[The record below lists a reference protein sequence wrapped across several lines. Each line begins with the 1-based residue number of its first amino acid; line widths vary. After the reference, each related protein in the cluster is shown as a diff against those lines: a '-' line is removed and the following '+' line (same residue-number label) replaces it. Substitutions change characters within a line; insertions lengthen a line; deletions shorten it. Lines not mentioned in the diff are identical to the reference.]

1 MVEFLQYL
9 TLSDALLHLPKNSF
23 QICEDTQNTVTL
35 IKALLAGERTS
46 PEWEKLQKYII
57 SQDELPIAAAVSGA
71 SVDENILL
79 EKLLEMCNEQ
89 ALDQLV
95 LEYGEDS
102 PLGRRIANHR
112 KQSSLSD
119 KQLKSEIALFDQE
132 KERSFYK
139 LLCDE
144 IKKQGYQS
152 EAEFYNSIQ
161 FSRKIFSKI
170 RTQEDYT
177 LSKDNVLW
185 LTAGLGL
192 DYWSTLR
199 LLRAQGYSFRPRSRR
214 DTIITYVL
222 KNGHYT
228 LDELNEMLF
237 FFGEK
242 TLGDPF

>member
-1 MVEFLQYL
+1 MVEFSQYL
-9 TLSDALLHLPKNSF
+9 TLSGVLMQLPKNSF
-23 QICEDTQNTVTL
+23 QIWEDAQNTVLL
-35 IKALLAGERTS
+35 IKALLAGERNS
-46 PEWEKLQKYII
+46 PEWQKLQKHVLA
-57 SQDELPIAAAVSGA
+57 QREPTAAAALSGA
-71 SVDENILL
+71 SVDESMLL
-79 EKLLEMCNEQ
+79 EELLETCSEQ
-89 ALDQLV
+89 ALEQLV
-95 LEYGEDS
+95 LEYGVDS
-102 PLGRRIANHR
+102 PLGRRIVNHR
-112 KQSSLSD
+112 KQSSLTDSQIKCELAQYD
-119 KQLKSEIALFDQE
+119 RE

-144 IKKQGYQS
+144 IKKQGYRS